1 MSSRRSDRQ
10 TPDPEEEREMSR
22 GRGRQ
27 VQNPEVERDLYDICA
42 RLVDMEIKQRRR
54 ADVGYISESES
65 EDEVGHGEEEV
76 TAEDAA
82 ISWYPSHD
90 QVNLSEACEAT
101 LLCTLNAIYSAFVVL
116 KARDLC
122 FVLH

>member
-42 RLVDMEIKQRRR
+42 RLVDMEIKQ
-54 ADVGYISESES
+54 
-65 EDEVGHGEEEV
+65 
-76 TAEDAA
+76 
-82 ISWYPSHD
+82 
-90 QVNLSEACEAT
+90 
-101 LLCTLNAIYSAFVVL
+101 
-116 KARDLC
+116 
-122 FVLH
+122 